1 MPPSAEEMP
10 DQVRYDINKFKM
22 TPVWKRKKQYFSL
35 VEDKQTHLNFCV
47 EMRLKLQSEAET
59 NRQGRVFERCRV
71 RFERDEICAAHI

>member
-10 DQVRYDINKFKM
+10 DQVRHDINKFKM
-22 TPVWKRKKQYFSL
+22 TPVWKGKKQYFSL

-47 EMRLKLQSEAET
+47 EMRLKLQSEAEP
-59 NRQGRVFERCRV
+59 NRQGRVFKRCRV